1 MPFLDIKD
9 RKLQVYDKDKKDEKE
24 TNLDHVGE
32 ELLKVVEMQVGSR
45 ELGLDEIP
53 DPLEEGP
60 VRDVG
65 CIRSFVGTSCE
76 QGNELADGGD
86 DKGSRVT
93 AL

>member
-1 MPFLDIKD
+1 MEKKKGRETSLPFLG
-9 RKLQVYDKDKKDEKE
+9 
-24 TNLDHVGE
+24 HVGE

-65 CIRSFVGTSCE
+65 CIRSFVGTSCK

-86 DKGSRVT
+86 NKGSRVT